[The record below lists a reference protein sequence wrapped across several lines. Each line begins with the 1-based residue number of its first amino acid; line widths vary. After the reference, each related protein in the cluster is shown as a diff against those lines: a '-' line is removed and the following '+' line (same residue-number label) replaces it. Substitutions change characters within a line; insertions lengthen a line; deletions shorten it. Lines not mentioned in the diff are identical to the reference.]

1 VSEVVLALQGRL
13 TVASDLPMLSSF
25 FFQQPDLETPE
36 AYRMRST
43 VDDAT
48 YGAYPVLYLPSIRS
62 RSAQPRR

>member
-25 FFQQPDLETPE
+25 FFQQPDLGTPE

-48 YGAYPVLYLPSIRS
+48 YGA
-62 RSAQPRR
+62 